1 MPNKPGLF
9 NSKLFFSFWLGRGD
23 LTSVYDIFLDL
34 VTVVKI
40 RSVKQEV
47 GDRVTDMAMRG
58 RSDLFK
64 EKCEKEDTFIHEG
77 MRCISRRWATNGAVS
92 VPHG

>member
-1 MPNKPGLF
+1 M
-9 NSKLFFSFWLGRGD
+9 
-23 LTSVYDIFLDL
+23 DL

-40 RSVKQEV
+40 QSVKQEV
-47 GDRVTDMAMRG
+47 GDRVMDMAMQG

-64 EKCEKEDTFIHEG
+64 EKCEKEGTFIHES